1 VKKWGIPSVS
11 KSEQTHFLEWFSLR
25 TGEVANPGL
34 AFEQDSG
41 LVLSMMLE
49 LRHGNITEF
58 ARRFKERL
66 SGSNIL
72 EQMTLLLA
80 LNRLYI
86 WAPVAWLSEL
96 TPEQQDGLLALNL
109 DQDFSV
115 LNIENSERKYI
126 RLTHPHLSDAIY
138 KAIRPENFGNQRADD
153 LARAFERVVATDD
166 VLASRILLVVA
177 QGGDRVTLDLNEKS
191 LAEKIITHCKTLLE
205 FVNKTHP
212 VNLAF
217 IWVNLAKWASR
228 ESHVDFILSKPALDT
243 AIQTLGND
251 YYLWGD
257 LWLQLW
263 SCYPKNAKLGK
274 IGWEWVKH
282 RHHYDEAAW
291 YSVWSTLISNSA
303 SFDDICTQSDILR
316 IGILWLRG
324 REERKWWSRVW
335 EDLLQGSSELSKED
349 VNNIIDSGLIWLT
362 GREDSAQWSFVWEK
376 ILKHTHRYRNDFVL
390 NNTLQYGVEWL
401 DGRQDQVQWAFVWQ
415 DIIKYKKFL
424 SPEGGITKILEY
436 GVDWI
441 LERNSS
447 NQWTFIWQTLIANFD
462 RLNSSDSKKKL
473 IKWGL
478 RWVDEN
484 KQKVEWPII
493 YTDLAKNKYSKE
505 FKSVVSPK
513 KFILDGIEW
522 IEIHKDEE
530 RAAQLAL
537 FLMKSYQT
545 NFSRTDLP
553 PPDVNSYN
561 RLYELITSMVFKSNI
576 KSVGWHYWWL
586 AYWEAVP
593 TIKNAHIALKWMEAY
608 SGNLEGARSIINKL
622 LSTKKAEVIDA
633 LLIWEKEHSQNPI
646 SEIIRTKVEKQ
657 REKELGQ
664 QKELSE
670 SQSLDTS
677 RPQT

>member
-1 VKKWGIPSVS
+1 VV
-11 KSEQTHFLEWFSLR
+11 SLR
-25 TGEVANPGL
+25 TGEVANSGL

-153 LARAFERVVATDD
+153 LARAFEKVVATDD

-177 QGGDRVTLDLNEKS
+177 QGGDRVTLDLNERS

-228 ESHVDFILSKPALDT
+228 ESHVDFVLSKPALDT

-263 SCYPKNAKLGK
+263 SCYPK
-274 IGWEWVKH
+274 E
-282 RHHYDEAAW
+282 
-291 YSVWSTLISNSA
+291 
-303 SFDDICTQSDILR
+303 
-316 IGILWLRG
+316 
-324 REERKWWSRVW
+324 
-335 EDLLQGSSELSKED
+335 
-349 VNNIIDSGLIWLT
+349 
-362 GREDSAQWSFVWEK
+362 
-376 ILKHTHRYRNDFVL
+376 
-390 NNTLQYGVEWL
+390 
-401 DGRQDQVQWAFVWQ
+401 
-415 DIIKYKKFL
+415 
-424 SPEGGITKILEY
+424 
-436 GVDWI
+436 
-441 LERNSS
+441 
-447 NQWTFIWQTLIANFD
+447 
-462 RLNSSDSKKKL
+462 
-473 IKWGL
+473 
-478 RWVDEN
+478 
-484 KQKVEWPII
+484 
-493 YTDLAKNKYSKE
+493 
-505 FKSVVSPK
+505 
-513 KFILDGIEW
+513 
-522 IEIHKDEE
+522 
-530 RAAQLAL
+530 
-537 FLMKSYQT
+537 
-545 NFSRTDLP
+545 
-553 PPDVNSYN
+553 
-561 RLYELITSMVFKSNI
+561 
-576 KSVGWHYWWL
+576 
-586 AYWEAVP
+586 
-593 TIKNAHIALKWMEAY
+593 
-608 SGNLEGARSIINKL
+608 
-622 LSTKKAEVIDA
+622 
-633 LLIWEKEHSQNPI
+633 
-646 SEIIRTKVEKQ
+646 
-657 REKELGQ
+657 
-664 QKELSE
+664 
-670 SQSLDTS
+670 
-677 RPQT
+677 